1 VTAGDLLLRLA
12 SAIPASLGAWATAA
26 IFLRLL
32 RIRDARLRAACWA
45 WTLVPVGLALAGR
58 ASGGVLALRLV
69 VPADHPLFRDGR
81 FAPIALAVWAAV
93 AAVLVTRRIV
103 RDARLVACVEGLA
116 AASDVPAE
124 LAAAVERAA
133 RWTGATAP
141 RIAVGDDGGTA
152 FVAGVRS
159 PVLFVPLSLWD
170 RLDVRGRR
178 AMLLHEL
185 AHVRRRDPLRLRA
198 LSVLVAVLWPAFPLR
213 WIAARLRDAWEAQAD
228 LEAVHGG
235 ATRSALARSLVAASV
250 SPAPRQVLAFGG
262 SDGETA
268 RRVAALRR
276 PPRFATLALQVAAL
290 AVLAPWLPGWR
301 DGGVCCRMQSDE
313 DRGRCG
319 VVSIGFGDG
328 NPAAEALARLVP
340 ASAPARTPRPR
351 AGT

>member
-1 VTAGDLLLRLA
+1 VTSDDLLLRLA

-26 IFLRLL
+26 FFFRLL
-32 RIRDARLRAACWA
+32 RIRDARLRALSWT
-45 WTLVPVGLALAGR
+45 WTLLPVALALAGR

-81 FAPIALAVWAAV
+81 FAPLALTAWTAV
-93 AAVLVTRRIV
+93 AASLVARRIA

-116 AASDVPAE
+116 AASHVPAD
-124 LAAAVERAA
+124 LAAAVERAS
-133 RWTGATAP
+133 RWTGAEAP
-141 RIAVGDDGGTA
+141 RIAVGDEDGTA

-159 PVLFVPLSLWD
+159 PVLFVPLPLWN
-170 RLDVRGRR
+170 RLDVHGRR

-198 LSVLVAVLWPAFPLR
+198 LSLLTDVLWPAFPLR
-213 WIAARLRDAWEAQAD
+213 WIAAQLRDAWEAQAD

-235 ATRSALARSLVAASV
+235 ATRSALARSLVEACAAS
-250 SPAPRQVLAFGG
+250 APRQVLAFGG
-262 SDGETA
+262 SDGATTQ
-268 RRVAALRR
+268 RVAALRR
-276 PPRFATLALQVAAL
+276 PPRFATLALQVVAI

-301 DGGVCCRMQSDE
+301 DGGVCCRMQSAA

-340 ASAPARTPRPR
+340 TSAFARVPRTR